1 MLVELYRQYREALDA
16 TVYGAR
22 PIAYDWG
29 ELPNP
34 LNGVWLPYSE
44 MFNEFSREIA
54 NSLNEM
60 NDYSFRLRTWN
71 TVIAP
76 MNDQEKLDAVHEFVD
91 PIATI
96 GLNLPYVIRSR
107 FILRLRIC
115 LIRLTDHVT
124 VHRGSTIFLWI
135 TWCILRRR
143 TNSARHGEP
152 TPHSNDASR
161 NLAISNIRPQRGIFG
176 THITTVSRHASLLGS
191 RKSLHAKSTRK
202 RNPFTTRLV
211 ACRPLASILSP
222 GSWMNN
228 ISAVGRRFRPSGR
241 WSENTRRVLQR
252 TTSSNG
258 PVRKAVSLTAVSR
271 NSCLEITKGSP
282 IGNGGRCSA

>member
-76 MNDQEKLDAVHEFVD
+76 MNDQEKLDAVHEFID

-107 FILRLRIC
+107 FILAVAHLSHQANRSRDGASWLDDFPLDNMVYFAAADQFGAPWAAYPAFKRCIEKFGNKQYQTATRDFRNAYNHRFSPRFV
-115 LIRLTDHVT
+115 IGITQIVT
-124 VHRGSTIFLWI
+124 REV
-135 TWCILRRR
+135 
-143 TNSARHGEP
+143 
-152 TPHSNDASR
+152 DAEAKSIHYTFGGMPA
-161 NLAISNIRPQRGIFG
+161 LGLDFVAGLLDEQYQRGREAF
-176 THITTVSRHASLLGS
+176 SAFRA
-191 RKSLHAKSTRK
+191 
-202 RNPFTTRLV
+202 LV
-211 ACRPLASILSP
+211 REHEASIAK
-222 GSWMNN
+222 NN
-228 ISAVGRRFRPSGR
+228 IV
-241 WSENTRRVLQR
+241 
-252 TTSSNG
+252 
-258 PVRKAVSLTAVSR
+258 
-271 NSCLEITKGSP
+271 
-282 IGNGGRCSA
+282 